1 MSCPLPGQYFLDAL
15 FLATGFLLSLAL
27 PFARTCRSW
36 LRVICLGAVP
46 SCGTIL
52 ARAAGCSS
60 VSARSVGI
68 RAGRSR
74 SSSRG
79 LSTGAGV
86 HILAGSATRRPCGS
100 RLARLDDLDD
110 RASAARR
117 TQIGA
122 VSALQYVHAAF
133 IAFRLQ
139 VRQAMSRGCM
149 HIRGVVK
156 HSKGLV

>member
-52 ARAAGCSS
+52 ARAA
-60 VSARSVGI
+60 
-68 RAGRSR
+68 
-74 SSSRG
+74 
-79 LSTGAGV
+79 V

-110 RASAARR
+110 RASAARCA
-117 TQIGA
+117 QIGA

-133 IAFRLQ
+133 IAFRL
-139 VRQAMSRGCM
+139 
-149 HIRGVVK
+149 
-156 HSKGLV
+156 